1 MLTNLEEEREREG
14 GDSLDDT
21 GGLGRLCAFAD
32 RPRADLVGPAGEVA
46 DEVEGG
52 VAGGGDLAEG
62 GDGADL
68 LLLLGALL
76 VRGEEGE
83 ALLEGDGEG
92 DERVAGVVL
101 VDPGFDLGQPLVLL
115 ADVVP
120 LGEVDEVGDWL
131 GGEELEAVDD
141 VDLEGGGW
149 LVCVLRSERVR
160 GVSQMEGFLIGIMG
174 RYSRLGELG

>member
-1 MLTNLEEEREREG
+1 MISPHTNLFSKSELRSRCQRPLSTWGGRGARG
-14 GDSLDDT
+14 GDSLGDT
-21 GGLGRLCAFAD
+21 RSLRRLCALAD
-32 RPRADLVGPAGEVA
+32 RPCADLVGPAGEVA

-101 VDPGFDLGQPLVLL
+101 VDPGLDLG
-115 ADVVP
+115 
-120 LGEVDEVGDWL
+120 
-131 GGEELEAVDD
+131 
-141 VDLEGGGW
+141 
-149 LVCVLRSERVR
+149 
-160 GVSQMEGFLIGIMG
+160 
-174 RYSRLGELG
+174 